1 MKSEVN
7 PVSEACLVIAEVA
20 PQLPHR
26 TRVELT
32 RLLEH
37 SVAAPTDQELREM
50 RLGLLVE
57 LVRDGELPN
66 VGTYQ
71 EARSERATQGEEWP
85 DAGNLTRHFGNWAS
99 TCRAAADLAFN
110 ITKNRVKTQTIRL
123 WPKEPYT
130 RLDVEKSLRR
140 ASRKVGQLI
149 GQWEYVELR
158 RVERRL
164 AAVQG
169 RPDPRF
175 PELRTICRC
184 FGSWDHAIASTQRS
198 MEAGL

>member
-1 MKSEVN
+1 MRNDAN
-7 PVSEACLVIAEVA
+7 PFSEACLVIAEIA
-20 PQLPHR
+20 PQLPDR
-26 TRVELT
+26 TRAELT

-37 SVAAPTDQELREM
+37 SVAMPSDQELREM
-50 RLGLLVE
+50 RLGL
-57 LVRDGELPN
+57 DGELPN
-66 VGTYQ
+66 VGAYQ

-85 DAGNLTRHFGNWAS
+85 DAGNLTRHFGTWAS

-110 ITKNRVKTQTIRL
+110 ITKNRVKTQTLRL

-130 RLDVEKSLRR
+130 RIEVEKSLRR

-164 AAVQG
+164 AAFQG
-169 RPDPRF
+169 RPDPRY
-175 PELRTICRC
+175 PELRTICKC
-184 FGSWDHAIASTQRS
+184 FGSWDHAIASTKRS
-198 MEAGL
+198 MDAGL